1 MAKEKNTKK
10 DSESKNKIIVNPKW
24 DEDEKDNFL
33 RLMENGT
40 VEGLAYTAVQE
51 AHNAR
56 KQTEA
61 LEEEKH
67 HIRDAIKK
75 MALGIVQLERIL
87 GIDIQQ
93 LAQDAMADELEKAF
107 GVGRYAERQQGEDAF
122 EG

>member
-10 DSESKNKIIVNPKW
+10 DSEPNNKIIVNPKW
-24 DEDEKDNFL
+24 NEDEKNNFL

-56 KQTEA
+56 KQKEA
-61 LEEEKH
+61 LEEEKEC
-67 HIRDAIKK
+67 IREAIKK

-93 LAQDAMADELEKAF
+93 LAQDAMADELEIAL

-122 EG
+122 ED

>member
-10 DSESKNKIIVNPKW
+10 DSGSNNKIILNPKW
-24 DEDEKDNFL
+24 HEDEKYTFL

-56 KQTEA
+56 KQKEA
-61 LEEEKH
+61 LEEEKQN
-67 HIRDAIKK
+67 IREAIKK
-75 MALGIVQLERIL
+75 MALGIEQLERIL

-93 LAQDAMADELEKAF
+93 LAQDAMADELEKSL
-107 GVGRYAERQQGEDAF
+107 GVGRYAERQQGEDAI

>member
-10 DSESKNKIIVNPKW
+10 DSESENKIFLNPKW
-24 DEDEKDNFL
+24 NEGEKDNFL

-56 KQTEA
+56 KQKEA
-61 LEEEKH
+61 LEEEKECL
-67 HIRDAIKK
+67 REAIKK

-93 LAQDAMADELEKAF
+93 LAQDAMADELEKAL
-107 GVGRYAERQQGEDAF
+107 GVGRYAERQQGEDAI
-122 EG
+122 ED